1 MRSVI
6 GCSCEGKR
14 VQQRTGPHMPPPPH
28 WRAASRGLT
37 WRTSTRAPRRLESGP
52 GDRAQLRALLGA
64 VGERDARAVEA
75 DLGADRPGVL
85 DAALAQQVAER
96 QHGLAAERAVLP

>member
-1 MRSVI
+1 MRPGFIGTSWSLAMRSVI

-37 WRTSTRAPRRLESGP
+37 WRTSTRVPRRLESGP
-52 GDRAQLRALLGA
+52 AT
-64 VGERDARAVEA
+64 ERSSERSSAR
-75 DLGADRPGVL
+75 
-85 DAALAQQVAER
+85 
-96 QHGLAAERAVLP
+96 